1 MKTLAAVPVKDLENA
16 KQRLVP
22 VFSPEERRALART
35 MLEDVLDALGEASLD
50 RVLVVTRD
58 PEVIALARQHHAS
71 VLEEPEN
78 RGHTEAVAL
87 AQRMAADTGA
97 QRFLTIPG
105 DVPQVTPQEIATLV
119 AAAPA
124 GPGVVFVPSRSG
136 FGTNG
141 VLLSP
146 PDLMRLKFGE
156 PSFANHLIAARR
168 GGLDPV
174 ILSLPGLGLD
184 IDGPEDLRT
193 LLENERKTRS
203 RRLIQTLGLAS
214 CRGWTEP

>member
-22 VFSPEERRALART
+22 VLSPEERRALART
-35 MLEDVLDALGEASLD
+35 MLEDVLDALGEAGLD

-87 AQRMAADTGA
+87 AQRMAADIGA

-105 DVPQVTPQEIATLV
+105 DVPQVAPQEIAALV
-119 AAAPA
+119 AAASA

-168 GGLDPV
+168 GGLDPM

-193 LLENERKTRS
+193 LLENDRKTRS

>member
-1 MKTLAAVPVKDLENA
+1 MRTLAAVPVKDLENA

-22 VFSPEERRALART
+22 VLSPAERRNLART
-35 MLEDVLDALGEASLD
+35 MLEDVLDALSEASLD
-50 RVLVVTRD
+50 TVLVVTRD
-58 PEVIALARQHHAS
+58 PDVIALARQLHAS
-71 VLEEPEN
+71 VLEEPDN

-87 AQRMAADTGA
+87 AQRLAADTGA

-105 DVPQVTPQEIATLV
+105 DVPQVTPQEIAAVV

-141 VLLSP
+141 ALLSP

-174 ILSLPGLGLD
+174 ILSLPGLSLD
-184 IDGPEDLRT
+184 IDGPEDLGA
-193 LLENERKTRS
+193 LLESGRQTRS
-203 RRLIQTLGLAS
+203 WHFIRALDLAA
-214 CRGWTEP
+214 RPGWTEP

>member
-22 VFSPEERRALART
+22 VLSTEERRALART

-193 LLENERKTRS
+193 LRESERKTRS

>member
-22 VFSPEERRALART
+22 VLSPEERRALART
-35 MLEDVLDALGEASLD
+35 MLEDVLDALWEASLD

-87 AQRMAADTGA
+87 AQRAATDRGA

-105 DVPQVTPQEIATLV
+105 DVPQVTPQEIAALV
-119 AAAPA
+119 AAASA

-141 VLLSP
+141 VMLSP

-174 ILSLPGLGLD
+174 ILSLPGLSLD

>member
-22 VFSPEERRALART
+22 VLSPEERRALART
-35 MLEDVLDALGEASLD
+35 MLEDVLDALAEASLD

-87 AQRMAADTGA
+87 AQRVAADRGA

-105 DVPQVTPQEIATLV
+105 DVPQVTPQEIAALV
-119 AAAPA
+119 AAASA

-174 ILSLPGLGLD
+174 ILPLPGLGLD

-193 LLENERKTRS
+193 LLENDRKTRS
-203 RRLIQTLGLAS
+203 RRLIQTLGLAA
-214 CRGWTEP
+214 CRGGTEP

>member
-22 VFSPEERRALART
+22 VLSPEERRALART
-35 MLEDVLDALGEASLD
+35 MLEDVLDALWEASLD

-87 AQRMAADTGA
+87 AQRVAADRGA

-105 DVPQVTPQEIATLV
+105 DVPQVTPQEIAALV
-119 AAAPA
+119 AAASA

-174 ILSLPGLGLD
+174 ILSLPGLSLD

-193 LLENERKTRS
+193 LLENDRKTRS

>member
-22 VFSPEERRALART
+22 VLSPEERRALAQT
-35 MLEDVLDALGEASLD
+35 MLEDVLDALAEASLD

-58 PEVIALARQHHAS
+58 PEVIALARQRHAS

-87 AQRMAADTGA
+87 AQRMAADIGA

-105 DVPQVTPQEIATLV
+105 DVPQVTPQEIAALV
-119 AAAPA
+119 AAASA

-193 LLENERKTRS
+193 LLENDRKTRS

-214 CRGWTEP
+214 CRGGTEP

>member
-22 VFSPEERRALART
+22 VLSPEERRALART
-35 MLEDVLDALGEASLD
+35 MLEDVLDALWEASLD

-87 AQRMAADTGA
+87 AQRAATDRGA

-105 DVPQVTPQEIATLV
+105 DVPQVTPQEIAALV
-119 AAAPA
+119 AAASA

-193 LLENERKTRS
+193 LLENDRKTRS

>member
-1 MKTLAAVPVKDLENA
+1 VKTLAAVPVKDLENA

-22 VFSPEERRALART
+22 VLSPEERRALART
-35 MLEDVLDALGEASLD
+35 MLEDVLDALWEASLD
-50 RVLVVTRD
+50 HVLVVTRD

-105 DVPQVTPQEIATLV
+105 DVPQVTPQEIAALV
-119 AAAPA
+119 AAASA

>member
-22 VFSPEERRALART
+22 VLSPEERRALART
-35 MLEDVLDALGEASLD
+35 MLEDVLDALWEASLD

-87 AQRMAADTGA
+87 AQRVAADRGA

-105 DVPQVTPQEIATLV
+105 DVPQVTPQEIAALV
-119 AAAPA
+119 AAASA

-174 ILSLPGLGLD
+174 ILSLPGLSLD